1 MRKYLFALLAFAFSA
16 FVSCGDDKA
25 DEIGGGLLSVSP
37 AELVFEAAGGS
48 RVLDLRT
55 DAKSWSLTQ
64 SENSAWCVPALTSG
78 KISTSFVITV
88 EANESSKR
96 EATLTFTAPGCEPV
110 VVSVTQSGD
119 PALDF
124 EGEEVV
130 AEPDAWDDRKR
141 ADISYQL
148 LVYSFADGDGDK
160 VGDLQGLI
168 RKLDYIDALGVSAV
182 WLSPIHPAASYHGY
196 DVLDYAAVNPDF
208 GTDADLQAFIDA
220 AHARGIR
227 VYLDYVLNHTAKD
240 HPWFRS
246 AIASEDSPYRD
257 YYVFSEDPQADI
269 AAGRIA
275 QIATEGA
282 SGYDSGQWFSTD
294 TGSGASGRFKF
305 VLDWTD
311 ADSPTVTVSETTDA
325 ADADNTQ
332 SGADDKYLYYGDNT
346 SKRFY
351 PKGDGRYELT
361 LDFDSD
367 WGFLI
372 RTSTSSWAAGT
383 KYGAPDNR
391 TIIRFGDPF
400 PLMSNR
406 SAEPANVQFSL
417 PTMYHSHFWTAA
429 FADLNYGKADEAEQS
444 GAFEAVAEAAD
455 KWVRMGVDGFRLD
468 AVKHI
473 YHNASGD
480 ENPTFLKK
488 FYDRMN
494 RTYKAAGGEGDFY
507 MVGEMLDE
515 AANAAPYYRGLPA
528 LFEFT
533 FWYKLKWALQN
544 GIGCYFVKDILDAQS
559 LYAQYREDYIEAT
572 KLSNHDEDRTGS
584 DLGRSV
590 EKMKVAAAVLLTAQ
604 GSPYIYQG
612 EELGYWGTKANGDE
626 YVRAPILWDEA
637 GSDLASGSLSG
648 KIDMQMLTA
657 AISVEAQQDEENSLL
672 NHYRTFARLRN
683 TYPALAEGKMT
694 QHPVYNDS
702 NTSQQSIA
710 AWYRELDGERML
722 VVHNF
727 GDEMQIL
734 TLTDP
739 LDKAVGVSGEVK
751 LQRGDTQSK
760 LFIGACSSVVFA
772 L

>member
-332 SGADDKYLYYGDNT
+332 S
-346 SKRFY
+346 S
-351 PKGDGRYELT
+351 
-361 LDFDSD
+361 
-367 WGFLI
+367 
-372 RTSTSSWAAGT
+372 
-383 KYGAPDNR
+383 
-391 TIIRFGDPF
+391 F
-400 PLMSNR
+400 PPSFR
-406 SAEPANVQFSL
+406 SRP
-417 PTMYHSHFWTAA
+417 
-429 FADLNYGKADEAEQS
+429 G
-444 GAFEAVAEAAD
+444 
-455 KWVRMGVDGFRLD
+455 
-468 AVKHI
+468 
-473 YHNASGD
+473 
-480 ENPTFLKK
+480 
-488 FYDRMN
+488 
-494 RTYKAAGGEGDFY
+494 
-507 MVGEMLDE
+507 
-515 AANAAPYYRGLPA
+515 
-528 LFEFT
+528 
-533 FWYKLKWALQN
+533 
-544 GIGCYFVKDILDAQS
+544 
-559 LYAQYREDYIEAT
+559 
-572 KLSNHDEDRTGS
+572 
-584 DLGRSV
+584 
-590 EKMKVAAAVLLTAQ
+590 
-604 GSPYIYQG
+604 
-612 EELGYWGTKANGDE
+612 
-626 YVRAPILWDEA
+626 
-637 GSDLASGSLSG
+637 
-648 KIDMQMLTA
+648 
-657 AISVEAQQDEENSLL
+657 
-672 NHYRTFARLRN
+672 
-683 TYPALAEGKMT
+683 
-694 QHPVYNDS
+694 
-702 NTSQQSIA
+702 
-710 AWYRELDGERML
+710 
-722 VVHNF
+722 
-727 GDEMQIL
+727 
-734 TLTDP
+734 
-739 LDKAVGVSGEVK
+739 
-751 LQRGDTQSK
+751 
-760 LFIGACSSVVFA
+760 
-772 L
+772 